1 MPISESHPYHRKSS
15 QKVISITESHRR
27 KSLQKVL
34 SITESPARCR
44 KSSQKVLPIAES
56 TDHHRKSWPP
66 EKVQITAG
74 SYRWQLYAS
83 HNDIVENIDCRRKSA
98 LKFLLQDIVLLDA
111 LVYLRVCESQT
122 RCVKLKTRVRKSQ
135 AITESGCGSLKM
147 SWLLDA
153 EISKCND
160 FWVCKSQM

>member
-1 MPISESHPYHRKSS
+1 MLFVTFWTFTYLVHSLTWFKTGIQTTIHLRGSIQVSEWCLYWPSPKVLTTGKSS
-15 QKVISITESHRR
+15 
-27 KSLQKVL
+27 
-34 SITESPARCR
+34 
-44 KSSQKVLPIAES
+44 
-56 TDHHRKSWPP
+56 DY
-66 EKVQITAG
+66 AG

-83 HNDIVENIDCRRKSA
+83 HNDIVENIDYRRKSA

-122 RCVKLKTRVRKSQ
+122 RYVKLKTRVRKSQ